1 MDIQMD
7 QPHLS
12 LMQQQAEDR
21 TEERKIT
28 VIRLPRKEGS
38 DWDSVVAIAITLA
51 AIAIFIFIALSF
63 FPEPPP

>member
-7 QPHLS
+7 EPHLS
-12 LMQQQAEDR
+12 SMQQQGEDR
-21 TEERKIT
+21 TEKRQMT
-28 VIRLPRKEGS
+28 PMRLPRKEGS
-38 DWDSVVAIAITLA
+38 DWDSVVAIAVTVA